1 MAFGLFRQ
9 SHQTGFERA
18 GCVDHADQ
26 AAEHQDE
33 YHDVDA
39 VDRTGYHRLR
49 DIGDALGLSLK
60 LLIGAG
66 DRNGLRDG
74 PAGELLNVDL
84 HAELIELVLRCRHLA
99 DLALRARNRQHSGVG
114 HILKLRV
121 LSCRHE
127 RRCDNRDDGQD
138 EQDGER
144 CRETKLL
151 LPPLLLL
158 HHGPACGIDGS
169 GLGRHM
175 HPPFMEFRTLIR
187 YSVVA
192 TSASCLA
199 QSAWLRATCARAFR
213 AAHIIDRFRHISP
226 EESWV

>member
-9 SHQTGFERA
+9 GHQTGLERA

-74 PAGELLNVDL
+74 PAGELLDVDL

-99 DLALRARNRQHSGVG
+99 DLALRARDRQHIGVG

-144 CRETKLL
+144 RRETKLL
-151 LPPLLLL
+151 LPLRLLL
-158 HHGPACGIDGS
+158 HHGPACGVDGS

-192 TSASCLA
+192 TSTFRLA
-199 QSAWLRATCARAFR
+199 QSA
-213 AAHIIDRFRHISP
+213 
-226 EESWV
+226 

>member
-1 MAFGLFRQ
+1 MTLRLFRQ
-9 SHQTGFERA
+9 GHQTGLERA

-33 YHDVDA
+33 HHDVDA
-39 VDRTGYHRLR
+39 VDRAGYHCLR

-60 LLIGAG
+60 LLVGAG

-74 PAGELLNVDL
+74 PAGELLDVDL
-84 HAELIELVLRCRHLA
+84 HAELIEFVLRSGNLA
-99 DLALRARNRQHSGVG
+99 QLALRARDREHIGVG
-114 HILKLRV
+114 HVLKLGV

-127 RRCDNRDDGQD
+127 PRCDNRDDGQG

-144 CRETKLL
+144 CWETKLL
-151 LPPLLLL
+151 LPLLLL
-158 HHGPACGIDGS
+158 HHGPACGVDGS

-175 HPPFMEFRTLIR
+175 HPPFMEFRILIR

-199 QSAWLRATCARAFR
+199 QFAWLRATCARLVR
-213 AAHIIDRFRHISP
+213 ADPMIARFSRISP

>member
-1 MAFGLFRQ
+1 MTLRLFRQ
-9 SHQTGFERA
+9 GHQTGLERA

-33 YHDVDA
+33 HHDVDA
-39 VDRTGYHRLR
+39 VDRAGYHCLR

-60 LLIGAG
+60 LLVGAG

-74 PAGELLNVDL
+74 PAGELLDVDL
-84 HAELIELVLRCRHLA
+84 HAELIEFVLRSGNLA
-99 DLALRARNRQHSGVG
+99 QLALRARDREHIGVG
-114 HILKLRV
+114 HVLKLRV

-127 RRCDNRDDGQD
+127 PRCDNRDDGQD

-151 LPPLLLL
+151 PLLLL
-158 HHGPACGIDGS
+158 HHGPACGVDGS

-175 HPPFMEFRTLIR
+175 HPPFMEFRTPVR
-187 YSVVA
+187 CSVVA
-192 TSASCLA
+192 TCAPCLA
-199 QSAWLRATCARAFR
+199 QFA
-213 AAHIIDRFRHISP
+213 
-226 EESWV
+226 